1 MFGIMIDLLGTVALI
16 VLVASIICTITPT
29 PQDTR
34 SRTTGKLGA
43 ESLWA
48 KFYKIIEIC
57 ALNIGKAK
65 D

>member
-1 MFGIMIDLLGTVALI
+1 MFGIIIDLLGTVALV

-29 PQDTR
+29 PKDN
-34 SRTTGKLGA
+34 KIM
-43 ESLWA
+43 A

>member
-1 MFGIMIDLLGTVALI
+1 MFGFIIDLLGTVSLV
-16 VLVASIICTITPT
+16 VLAASIICTITPT
-29 PQDTR
+29 PKDN
-34 SRTTGKLGA
+34 A
-43 ESLWA
+43 IMA